1 VDIRYGT
8 EFYGARVGT
17 DVTIPAGGYACG
29 YFNLNIAD
37 SNKDCY
43 HELYIN
49 TDIEE
54 SFNITV
60 SGYYYHEAKLQG
72 IKIKSYPQ
80 TEYAIGEMFNPDG
93 LEILATY
100 GGIDRKVKAEDFKLV
115 LNNNKSIDQPLTAED
130 TKVYVIYQNKQ
141 VSFDI
146 KVQRFVQ
153 NVTLVGASFADGSS
167 VMEFDRGALIPADIT
182 ANNGKSVQYF
192 IDQYGEKYVPGED
205 KVPAYNV
212 TLVPIY
218 KGVQI
223 SDNYALGAE
232 VSVSSTS
239 HGGNK
244 NTLVDGSHGL
254 NGGGDDRWSSKS
266 NYDTA
271 TPDEADRE
279 WVMIDLGEVK
289 SISQVVVY
297 PRIYGSYFPEAYQIL
312 VSENGEDWTTV
323 VTVDHDEQASK
334 NSKLARWNGFES
346 VNAQYVKIVATT
358 MTNDGGSYGYIFQL
372 SEIEIFG
379 EVAE

>member
-1 VDIRYGT
+1 M
-8 EFYGARVGT
+8 
-17 DVTIPAGGYACG
+17 
-29 YFNLNIAD
+29 
-37 SNKDCY
+37 
-43 HELYIN
+43 EL
-49 TDIEE
+49 
-54 SFNITV
+54 
-60 SGYYYHEAKLQG
+60 
-72 IKIKSYPQ
+72 
-80 TEYAIGEMFNPDG
+80 
-93 LEILATY
+93 
-100 GGIDRKVKAEDFKLV
+100 
-115 LNNNKSIDQPLTAED
+115 
-130 TKVYVIYQNKQ
+130 
-141 VSFDI
+141 
-146 KVQRFVQ
+146 
-153 NVTLVGASFADGSS
+153 
-167 VMEFDRGALIPADIT
+167 DRGALIPADIT
-182 ANNGKSVQYF
+182 TANGKAVQYF
-192 IDQYGEKYVPGED
+192 IDQYGEKYVPGEG

-212 TLVPIY
+212 TLTPIY
-218 KGVQI
+218 EGVKL

-279 WVMIDLGEVK
+279 WVMINLGEVK
-289 SISQVVVY
+289 SVSQVVVY

-323 VTVDHDEQASK
+323 VTVECDEQASK

-346 VNAQYVKIVATT
+346 VNAQYIKIVATK